1 MAPSRQAD
9 NGNVFL
15 LFEDLASYVFMVCIA
30 PGGGA
35 AVGGSLRSSLSGASP
50 TSHSQGH
57 GRPCLPITNRPA
69 KTFYIVPN
77 ASETA
82 VLFCENVLGG
92 TKKRLSIPS
101 SPAVS
106 LDIPRI
112 LHLLQ
117 NICGFQANSLVGY
130 PRPRLGIVLRARLS
144 EKSNI
149 PQRES
154 GIRFRPLHGQNLPI
168 LYNFVRKNR
177 PFPGQK

>member
-1 MAPSRQAD
+1 MLILSRE
-9 NGNVFL
+9 NVL
-15 LFEDLASYVFMVCIA
+15 YRTKCV
-30 PGGGA
+30 
-35 AVGGSLRSSLSGASP
+35 R
-50 TSHSQGH
+50 
-57 GRPCLPITNRPA
+57 
-69 KTFYIVPN
+69 K
-77 ASETA
+77 A
-82 VLFCENVLGG
+82 VLFCENVLSG
-92 TKKRLSIPS
+92 TKKRLSIPF
-101 SPAVS
+101 SPTVS

-168 LYNFVRKNR
+168 HANLSVKTGLSPDKSERTSTLANMMKRCKIRLFFTPFSMGIVNR
-177 PFPGQK
+177 QKRHY

>member
-1 MAPSRQAD
+1 MFRE
-9 NGNVFL
+9 NVL
-15 LFEDLASYVFMVCIA
+15 YRTKCVRI
-30 PGGGA
+30 
-35 AVGGSLRSSLSGASP
+35 
-50 TSHSQGH
+50 
-57 GRPCLPITNRPA
+57 
-69 KTFYIVPN
+69 
-77 ASETA
+77 A

-101 SPAVS
+101 SPTVS

-117 NICGFQANSLVGY
+117 NICGFQPNSLVGY

-168 LYNFVRKNR
+168 HAFVRKYPPFSGQNVLGFCYRSDIRVTMAQRKIGANIALFLHRLANMMKRCKIRLFFSPFSKYIANR
-177 PFPGQK
+177 QKQYYAY

>member
-1 MAPSRQAD
+1 M
-9 NGNVFL
+9 L
-15 LFEDLASYVFMVCIA
+15 TWI
-30 PGGGA
+30 
-35 AVGGSLRSSLSGASP
+35 VGVDGSLVREFKHSSVRIEYP
-50 TSHSQGH
+50 
-57 GRPCLPITNRPA
+57 LPALYMGTEYFIPAGTFKTARREYRFCPA
-69 KTFYIVPN
+69 KTFYIMPN

-82 VLFCENVLGG
+82 VLFRENVLGG

-101 SPAVS
+101 SPTVS

-168 LYNFVRKNR
+168 HAICIILKKVDS
-177 PFPGQK
+177 